1 VRANA
6 RGGICHYRNADAAR
20 GTPNINTTSHVHEP
34 RANHCRQAVIRAR
47 DNRRASSQPQLFCD
61 LSAQH
66 TNLRSW
72 MDLWW
77 ESTLIEPAMRSKQE
91 CAVRRSK
98 ATSRI
103 PE

>member
-6 RGGICHYRNADAAR
+6 RGGICRCRNADATS
-20 GTPNINTTSHVHEP
+20 GTSNINTTSQVHET
-34 RANHCRQAVIRAR
+34 RANHCRQAVVRAR
-47 DNRRASSQPQLFCD
+47 DNRRAGSQPQHFCD
-61 LSAQH
+61 LSAQY

-72 MDLWW
+72 MDFWW
-77 ESTLIEPAMRSKQE
+77 ESTLVEPAIRSKQK

-98 ATSRI
+98 ATSRV